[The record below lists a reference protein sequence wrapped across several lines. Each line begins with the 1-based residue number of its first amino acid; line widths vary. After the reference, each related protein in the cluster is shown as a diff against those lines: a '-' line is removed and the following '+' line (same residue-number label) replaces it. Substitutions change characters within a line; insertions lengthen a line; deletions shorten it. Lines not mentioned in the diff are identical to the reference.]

1 MKISSRLDYAL
12 SCVLVL
18 ADLYEL
24 KKPVPA
30 AIVAKREKLAV
41 DYVEKILGT
50 LKKSNIV
57 KSIRGVKGGYILN
70 SSPDKIS
77 AKDVFVAM
85 QQKQVLKLVCDRD
98 KGRRKDCIHLP
109 DCRIKEFWIG
119 LRKDMTKY
127 LNKYSLEDLL
137 KLRRKEKNW
146 LL

>member
-50 LKKSNIV
+50 LKKANIV
-57 KSIRGVKGGYILN
+57 KSVRGVRGGYILN
-70 SSPDKIS
+70 NSPDKIS

-85 QQKQVLKLVCDRD
+85 QKKQVLKLVCDRD
-98 KGRRKDCIHLP
+98 KGRRKDCMHLS

-119 LRKDMTKY
+119 LRKVMTKY

-146 LL
+146 SL

>member
-12 SCVLVL
+12 SCALVL

-30 AIVAKREKLAV
+30 VIIAKREKLAV
-41 DYVEKILGT
+41 DYVEKLLGI

-57 KSIRGVKGGYILN
+57 KSIRGVRGGYILN

-85 QQKQVLKLVCDRD
+85 QKQVLKLVCDRD

-109 DCRIKEFWIG
+109 DCRIKGFWIG